1 MNRSLVRIATA
12 VALSLVTAGCVA
24 AQEPV
29 SQTPMAP
36 SPIDSFLVLVPVRTP
51 YAVGL
56 ELGDARDAQARAQLE
71 RAQSDLLRQFAE
83 VRINTAKAEIDAF
96 KARANEA
103 KKAKQEATRIT
114 ADADKVSAEARKDL
128 LEKRRDLRHTESDA
142 AASRL
147 ALAGKAIKALEL
159 EQTLQQRR
167 EDRVGTGAAANMA
180 GAQAD
185 NALTLLERQVLEAQ
199 REQADASID
208 VSRRDKELVE
218 RRLAMLKAQLE
229 LRTPR

>member
-1 MNRSLVRIATA
+1 MTRSLVRIATA

-29 SQTPMAP
+29 SQTPITP
-36 SPIDSFLVLVPVRTP
+36 SPVDSFLVLVPVRTP

-71 RAQSDLLRQFAE
+71 RAQADQMSQFTE
-83 VRINTAKAEIDAF
+83 VRINTAKADIDAF

-103 KKAKQEATRIT
+103 KRAKQEATRIT
-114 ADADKVSAEARKDL
+114 ADADKASAETRKEL
-128 LEKRRDLRHTESDA
+128 LEKRRDLRRTESDA
-142 AASRL
+142 AAARFE
-147 ALAGKAIKALEL
+147 LAGKAIKALEL

-167 EDRVGTGAAANMA
+167 EDRLGSGVGSMA
-180 GAQAD
+180 SAQAD

-199 REQADASID
+199 REQADSNID

-218 RRLAMLKAQLE
+218 RRLSMLKAQTE
-229 LRTPR
+229 LRSPH